1 MKKVFQLKFAH
12 SLLLVFFCALLSPVF
27 TSCGGDDE
35 PDDPTDPTD
44 PTDFLIGTW
53 RVQESIEYGYHEDYS
68 FKKDGA
74 CAYKILDI
82 ESGQTHTSEASYIH
96 YPDECQIKIFTPDED
111 IIWTYEKIS
120 DTRIAV
126 TEGLADYALVLFK
139 L

>member
-35 PDDPTDPTD
+35 PDDPTD
-44 PTDFLIGTW
+44 FLIGTW

-68 FKKDGA
+68 FMKDGA
-74 CAYKILDI
+74 CAYKVLDI
-82 ESGQTHTSEASYIH
+82 ESGQTGTSEASYIH
-96 YPDECQIKIFTPDED
+96 YPEVCQIKIFAPDEV

-120 DTRIAV
+120 DTRIAI
-126 TEGLADYALVLFK
+126 TEGLADYSLVLFK

>member
-35 PDDPTDPTD
+35 PDDPTD
-44 PTDFLIGTW
+44 FLIGTW
-53 RVQESIEYGYHEDYS
+53 RVQGAEEYGYIQDYT
-68 FKKDGA
+68 FTKDG
-74 CAYKILDI
+74 KITLIVSEGCDAL
-82 ESGQTHTSEASYIH
+82 TNEASYIH
-96 YPDECQIKIFTPDED
+96 YPEECQIKIFTPEGE
-111 IIWTYEKIS
+111 IFFWTYEKIS

-126 TEGLADYALVLFK
+126 LPEGDSEFLVLHK